1 VPERPAGVTA
11 ISLFFALGTIPSSF
25 SALALAFPG
34 HWAEAV
40 WRLKPEA
47 QTDFARLGW
56 WAVPLM
62 LVVALACAG
71 AATGL
76 WSRRRLGYR
85 LALALLSVNLM
96 GDLLNAILRGDWRT
110 LIGLPIGGA
119 VIAYLL
125 SRRIRVWFA
134 AA

>member
-1 VPERPAGVTA
+1 
-11 ISLFFALGTIPSSF
+11 
-25 SALALAFPG
+25 
-34 HWAEAV
+34 
-40 WRLKPEA
+40 
-47 QTDFARLGW
+47 
-56 WAVPLM
+56 M

-76 WSRRRLGYR
+76 WSRRRWGYR

-96 GDLLNAILRGDWRT
+96 GDLLNAILRGDWRN
-110 LIGLPIGGA
+110 LIGLPIAGA
-119 VIAYLL
+119 LIAYLF